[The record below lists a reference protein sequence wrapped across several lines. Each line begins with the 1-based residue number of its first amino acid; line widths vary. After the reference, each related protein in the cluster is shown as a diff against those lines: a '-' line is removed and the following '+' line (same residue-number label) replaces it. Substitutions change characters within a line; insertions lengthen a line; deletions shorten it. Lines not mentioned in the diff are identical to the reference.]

1 MALSGCV
8 VTDEYPAC
16 ARTSLIS
23 TIQCLL
29 NDPALDTLTGLS
41 LEFRRI
47 LRLPESEHLFI
58 KCQIVNAELIVY
70 IPVVFQ

>member
-29 NDPALDTLTGLS
+29 NEPALDTLTGLS
-41 LEFRRI
+41 LEFKRT
-47 LRLPESEHLFI
+47 LRLQEYEDEFFCSVL
-58 KCQIVNAELIVY
+58 
-70 IPVVFQ
+70 

>member
-47 LRLPESEHLFI
+47 LRLPESEHSTYVSNVDNKTLS
-58 KCQIVNAELIVY
+58 
-70 IPVVFQ
+70 

>member
-1 MALSGCV
+1 M